1 VNFTDVPLKVK
12 TLPNLSS
19 QKENT
24 SNESHPCRYLT
35 VYFGWNRDQLT
46 SDEKKHLLQQ
56 IQSTLSNQENS
67 SKEVI
72 VSGYTGHSGTKRYLD
87 ELALRRAE
95 SVASFLKEKGIF
107 PDVVTGKGKCCYVS
121 KDKDDA
127 GNRRVEIKM
136 CERRNN
142 EK

>member
-1 VNFTDVPLKVK
+1 LKVK
-12 TLPNLSS
+12 TLPNLGS
-19 QKENT
+19 QKKNT
-24 SNESHPCRYLT
+24 SKEVSQCRYLT

-46 SDEKKHLLQQ
+46 PDEKKHLFDE
-56 IQSTLSNQENS
+56 IEGTLSNQEFS

-72 VSGYTGHSGTKRYLD
+72 VTGYTGHSGTKKYLA
-87 ELALRRAE
+87 ELALRRAD
-95 SVASFLKEKGIF
+95 SVASFLKDNGIF
-107 PDVVTGKGKCCYVS
+107 PDAVTGKGKCCYVS
-121 KDKDDA
+121 QDKDDA